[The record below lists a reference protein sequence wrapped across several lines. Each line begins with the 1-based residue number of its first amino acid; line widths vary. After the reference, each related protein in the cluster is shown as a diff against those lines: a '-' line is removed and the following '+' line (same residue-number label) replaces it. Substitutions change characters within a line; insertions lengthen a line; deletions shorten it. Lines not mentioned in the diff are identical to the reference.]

1 MLFVPQNPLLYSKLS
16 MEIKKDRE
24 LAKTVLSNSNGHSL
38 PLPKV
43 FGTRGWMLDSMP
55 QELKRDK
62 EVVLMAARS
71 VESSPAFV
79 ASQERGPPVGKL
91 ESSEPHVGSEPTKV
105 VPRMCGQSFV
115 SGQGGGDG
123 MWRP

>member
-43 FGTRGWMLDSMP
+43 FGNERLDAGFH
-55 QELKRDK
+55 
-62 EVVLMAARS
+62 AARA
-71 VESSPAFV
+71 EERQRGGPHGR
-79 ASQERGPPVGKL
+79 QERGIKSCFRRLTGTRPAG
-91 ESSEPHVGSEPTKV
+91 
-105 VPRMCGQSFV
+105 GQAGVF
-115 SGQGGGDG
+115 
-123 MWRP
+123 